1 MPSGPGRRKS
11 KELRGTQGLYPG
23 LVSVAGMGEK
33 EGIPGLEYSA
43 EGLYPPAG
51 HYITKKA
58 ELWSL
63 EQGN

>member
-1 MPSGPGRRKS
+1 M
-11 KELRGTQGLYPG
+11 
-23 LVSVAGMGEK
+23 AGMGEK